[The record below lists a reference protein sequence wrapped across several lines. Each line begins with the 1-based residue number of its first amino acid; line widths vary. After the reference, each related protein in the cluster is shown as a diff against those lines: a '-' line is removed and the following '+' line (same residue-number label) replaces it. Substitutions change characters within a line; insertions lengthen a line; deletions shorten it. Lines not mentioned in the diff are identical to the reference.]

1 LLLEAEAE
9 ALNYI
14 LVEMLVVELELE
26 VIALL
31 IIVKPLVVEQVLRQ
45 R

>member
-1 LLLEAEAE
+1 
-9 ALNYI
+9 
-14 LVEMLVVELELE
+14 MLVVELELE